1 MSKTIE
7 SWDLDE
13 VCIWLN
19 CIGLG
24 EKVDP
29 FRENTVDGETLTSLS
44 NEDLTAELGLTN
56 LQANKVLRQID
67 ETKEMISLREGSAL
81 AASGESHNNE
91 ELQVEI
97 QQLKDKLEAKDANI
111 ASLEEKN
118 GSLQGEVSKLKAQ
131 MEKLSHASG
140 ESQPQTQQ
148 AHHQYPPQGYAYP
161 PPQGYPQQ
169 QGYPATP
176 EQQAPP
182 KPERPAPQ
190 GPGVIG
196 GAARGAAGGA
206 LKGAVMGAILPGM
219 DAGDGAAA
227 GAAVGALG
235 GAGRGLLGRRRR

>member
-44 NEDLTAELGLTN
+44 NDDLTAELGLTN
-56 LQANKVLRQID
+56 LQAKKVLRQID
-67 ETKEMISLREGSAL
+67 ETKEMIALREGSGAP
-81 AASGESHNNE
+81 AAAAGDGGDSE
-91 ELQVEI
+91 ELQLEI
-97 QQLKDKLEAKDANI
+97 QQLKDKLEAKDATI
-111 ASLEEKN
+111 ASLEEEN
-118 GSLQGEVSKLKAQ
+118 GSLKGEV
-131 MEKLSHASG
+131 EKLQG
-140 ESQPQTQQ
+140 QLEELSQAPREAQPAAQY
-148 AHHQYPPQGYAYP
+148 QYPPQGYAYP
-161 PPQGYPQQ
+161 PPQGYPPQQ
-169 QGYPATP
+169 AYPP
-176 EQQAPP
+176 QEQQQAPP
-182 KPERPAPQ
+182 PEPEHHEPQ

-235 GAGRGLLGRRRR
+235 GAGRGLFGRRRG